1 MARSRAFWE
10 YEVQLATRHS
20 DERHTLANAEAV
32 LDFYVFGLACS
43 GYFVRR
49 DEGPFLGDRVDHDIF
64 DGIMALECAK
74 AHELPEYRACLL
86 SVLAAFEWMAPG
98 DEGHLQA
105 LRAFDA
111 QLKALLAMAPVR
123 RYRANALPTH
133 RHGLTL
139 DGQLA
144 LHRQLRSDRVAPLP
158 PASTN
163 KETKLV
169 MLECWQDELESL
181 QSLATSDGS
190 GHDELPPLVASSDE
204 DDDWEEEE
212 DEDDAWGSPP
222 SSPRVTPA
230 LIARLGTWIASSA
243 QAATPGS
250 PPRPIFRRILPA
262 FE

>member
-1 MARSRAFWE
+1 MPF
-10 YEVQLATRHS
+10 
-20 DERHTLANAEAV
+20 
-32 LDFYVFGLACS
+32 LDF
-43 GYFVRR
+43 
-49 DEGPFLGDRVDHDIF
+49 RVNSDLS
-64 DGIMALECAK
+64 DGIRALECAK
-74 AHELPEYRACLL
+74 AHELPKYRSCLL
-86 SVLAAFEWMAPG
+86 SILAALERREPVN
-98 DEGHLQA
+98 
-105 LRAFDA
+105 A

-144 LHRQLRSDRVAPLP
+144 LHCQLRSGRVAPLP

-190 GHDELPPLVASSDE
+190 GPDELPSLVASSDE
-204 DDDWEEEE
+204 DDAWEEE
-212 DEDDAWGSPP
+212 DDVDDAWGSPP
-222 SSPRVTPA
+222 SSPHVTPA

-262 FE
+262 FG

>member
-1 MARSRAFWE
+1 MPAGQRRGHLKGPSAFSFNK
-10 YEVQLATRHS
+10 RHLS
-20 DERHTLANAEAV
+20 P
-32 LDFYVFGLACS
+32 
-43 GYFVRR
+43 
-49 DEGPFLGDRVDHDIF
+49 GPFLGDRVDRDLD
-64 DGIMALECAK
+64 DGIRALECAK
-74 AHELPEYRACLL
+74 AHELPAYRARLL
-86 SVLAAFEWMAPG
+86 SVLAAFEWMKPDASVRHP
-98 DEGHLQA
+98 QA
-105 LRAFDA
+105 LRALDA
-111 QLKALLAMAPVR
+111 QLKALLAMAPSR
-123 RYRANALPTH
+123 RYRANAMPTH

-144 LHRQLRSDRVAPLP
+144 LHRQLRSGRVAPLP

-190 GHDELPPLVASSDE
+190 GPDELPPLVASSDE
-204 DDDWEEEE
+204 DDDWEEED

-230 LIARLGTWIASSA
+230 LIARLGAWIAPSA
-243 QAATPGS
+243 QVATPGS